1 MKTVFVVYE
10 IYESPYIGYTSESS
24 KTVDR
29 IFLSKTKAEEYIEAE
44 KERVKKDGLRG
55 YYYEID
61 EASFDDSL

>member
-10 IYESPYIGYTSESS
+10 IYDPPWSIDDQS

-29 IFLSKTKAEEYIEAE
+29 IFLSKTKAEEYVDSEKKRIKEA
-44 KERVKKDGLRG
+44 GLRG

-61 EASFDDSL
+61 EASLDDSL

>member
-10 IYESPYIGYTSESS
+10 IYDSPYRTTDDQS

-29 IFLSKTKAEEYIEAE
+29 IFLSKTKAEEYVEAE
-44 KERVKKDGLRG
+44 EERVKKDKLRG

-61 EASFDDSL
+61 EAAFDDSL

>member
-10 IYESPYIGYTSESS
+10 IYDSPWSTKDSS

-29 IFLSKTKAEEYIEAE
+29 IFLSKTLAEEYVEAE
-44 KERVKKDGLRG
+44 KKRVKKAGLRG

-61 EASFDDSL
+61 EAAFDDSL

>member
-10 IYESPYIGYTSESS
+10 IYDSPYRTTDDQS
-24 KTVDR
+24 KTIER
-29 IFLSKTKAEEYIEAE
+29 IFLSKTKAEEYVEAE
-44 KERVKKDGLRG
+44 EERVKKDELRG

>member
-10 IYESPYIGYTSESS
+10 IYDSPYSSEFS

-29 IFLSKTKAEEYIEAE
+29 IFLSKTKAEEYVEAE
-44 KERVKKDGLRG
+44 KEDIKKSGLRG

-61 EASFDDSL
+61 EASLDDSL